1 MGTTPLFDFNRNAPL
16 DNWVVIEDG
25 VMGGRSRG
33 SLRPDG
39 EGHGLFSGKVSLE
52 NNGGFASIRLDCGR
66 VPLSDAHAVVM
77 QLKGDGKR
85 YQFRIRASKSDAHAY
100 VHYFETSGDWEEI
113 SLPLNDFY
121 PTFRGRRLELP
132 NFSAASLEEIGI
144 LIGNRREEHF
154 ELRIKSIGLVTD

>member
-33 SLRPDG
+33 SLRLDG

-66 VPLSDAHAVVM
+66 VPLSDAHAVVL
-77 QLKGDGKR
+77 QVKGDGKR
-85 YQFRIRASKSDAHAY
+85 YQFRIRASKRDAHAY
-100 VHYFETSGDWEEI
+100 IHYFETNGDWEQI
-113 SLPLNDFY
+113 SLPLHAFY
-121 PTFRGRRLELP
+121 PTFRGRKLELP
-132 NFSAASLEEIGI
+132 NFASDSLEEIGI
-144 LIGNRREEHF
+144 LIGNQRQEYF
-154 ELRIKSIGLVTD
+154 ELRIKSIWLETD